1 MEDDIEMQNTV
12 TTGTSESNNAANGG
26 TDDSQRANDWVR
38 IESSDGFSY
47 IVKRKVAQASGT
59 MNNMLDPHGGYAEA
73 RTKICTID
81 ERQANLWAPSG
92 IVTEKLVEYMCFKS
106 HYQTVGPKEDIPVQ
120 EMQERIPPEIVLEVL
135 LAADYQEM

>member
-1 MEDDIEMQNTV
+1 MEDDIEMQNEV
-12 TTGTSESNNAANGG
+12 STGTLDSNNAAKDAA
-26 TDDSQRANDWVR
+26 DDSQGANDWVR
-38 IESSDGFSY
+38 IDSNDGFSY
-47 IVKRKVAQASGT
+47 IVRRKVAQASGT
-59 MNNMLDPHGGYAEA
+59 MNNMLDPHGA
-73 RTKICTID
+73 
-81 ERQANLWAPSG
+81 G